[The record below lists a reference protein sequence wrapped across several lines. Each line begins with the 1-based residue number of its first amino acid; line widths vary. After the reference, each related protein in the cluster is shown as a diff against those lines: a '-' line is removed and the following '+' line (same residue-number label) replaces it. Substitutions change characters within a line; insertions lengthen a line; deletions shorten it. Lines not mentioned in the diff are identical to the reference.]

1 MYKTWVEIFLGKIG
15 RYIIDFIASYYYFI
29 IGPIILYGIFLTLAS
44 YNLRRIGKDV
54 NKLIIGQAKEIM
66 AKEGRINY
74 VDMVDRIE
82 IPWDAIIKQ
91 SSFFPYIS
99 QESDLWVS
107 RTSKENVRDIIMQN
121 DAKIRLVL
129 ERNGVFLISGRPEV
143 KKNLYTEF
151 IHRITR
157 RK

>member
-29 IGPIILYGIFLTLAS
+29 IAPIILYGIFLTLAS
-44 YNLRRIGKDV
+44 YNLKKMEKNV
-54 NKLIIGQAKEIM
+54 NKTIIEQAKKVM
-66 AKEGRINY
+66 AGE
-74 VDMVDRIE
+74 DRISYVE
-82 IPWDAIIKQ
+82 LVERIDIDWSRIIRQ

-99 QESDLWVS
+99 QDSDLWVS
-107 RTSKENVRDIIMQN
+107 RVSRETVRDIIMHN

-129 ERNGVFLISGRPEV
+129 ERNGVFLISSMPDVR
-143 KKNLYTEF
+143 KNLYTEF